1 MRRKHVVELEDF
13 KTPAALL
20 ETQSASE
27 RFNITHSDVYLISYM
42 HWITEVQ
49 VNFAVDFQLHNYLFL
64 FGNPCCTH
72 YFFSNQLCGKP
83 VTLLAS
89 QTLIN
94 KQL

>member
-1 MRRKHVVELEDF
+1 MVEVEDF

-20 ETQSASE
+20 KTQSASE

-49 VNFAVDFQLHNYLFL
+49 VNFVVDFKLHNYFSL
-64 FGNPCCTH
+64 FGNPCCTD
-72 YFFSNQLCGKP
+72 YFLSNQLCAKP

-89 QTLIN
+89 QTLT
-94 KQL
+94 KMQL